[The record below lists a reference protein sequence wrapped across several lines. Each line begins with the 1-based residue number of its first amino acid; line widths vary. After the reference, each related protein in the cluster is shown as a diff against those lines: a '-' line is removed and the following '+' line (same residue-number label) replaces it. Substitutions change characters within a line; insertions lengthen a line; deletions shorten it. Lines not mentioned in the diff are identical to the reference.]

1 MRVETPDLLLREFL
15 PTDVPDLLAAFADA
29 AIARW
34 NPGPE
39 GPEAAAEFTVGRN
52 DWSDGDHAS
61 WAVADLEDRLIGSVS
76 LHKIDP
82 DQGDAEI
89 GYWIAPWARRRGHAV
104 RSVATASRF
113 GFADL
118 GLHRLYLY
126 HAVENPGSCGV
137 ARGRRVPARGDAP
150 PVLQVRRRRLPRRAP
165 ARSAQ
170 RRPRRMTKSP
180 AQLTASP
187 RSNPPGLPAP
197 YRSGVLRLR
206 GMRPGQMRPPRR
218 CILMESGK
226 PQAQARGPAG
236 KRESEVHWLSF
247 RARFGPSGGR
257 RLRTVA
263 AALTHGPGGSARV
276 VRSRGTERD
285 QPAHVR
291 PPSSASRSRGSS
303 SWLDRSVLPVKAGR
317 IVAAL
322 AGAASRAC

>member
-1 MRVETPDLLLREFL
+1 MDEPALPVLGWISAYADRVPHAPRTQLVRVETPDLLLREFL

-39 GPEAAAEFTVGRN
+39 GPEAAAEFTAGRN

-137 ARGRRVPARGDAP
+137 ALAAGFRHEGTLRQSYRYADGAYHDEHLHGLLSGD
-150 PVLQVRRRRLPRRAP
+150 LE
-165 ARSAQ
+165 
-170 RRPRRMTKSP
+170 
-180 AQLTASP
+180 
-187 RSNPPGLPAP
+187 G
-197 YRSGVLRLR
+197 
-206 GMRPGQMRPPRR
+206 
-218 CILMESGK
+218 
-226 PQAQARGPAG
+226 
-236 KRESEVHWLSF
+236 
-247 RARFGPSGGR
+247 
-257 RLRTVA
+257 
-263 AALTHGPGGSARV
+263 
-276 VRSRGTERD
+276 
-285 QPAHVR
+285 
-291 PPSSASRSRGSS
+291 
-303 SWLDRSVLPVKAGR
+303 
-317 IVAAL
+317 
-322 AGAASRAC
+322 

>member
-1 MRVETPDLLLREFL
+1 MRSWHPIRRRLVDEPALPVLGWISAYADRVPPAPKTQLVRVETPDLLLREFL

-39 GPEAAAEFTVGRN
+39 GPEAAAEFTAGRN

-137 ARGRRVPARGDAP
+137 ARAAGFRHEGTLRQSYRYADGAYHDEHLHGLLSGD
-150 PVLQVRRRRLPRRAP
+150 
-165 ARSAQ
+165 
-170 RRPRRMTKSP
+170 
-180 AQLTASP
+180 
-187 RSNPPGLPAP
+187 
-197 YRSGVLRLR
+197 
-206 GMRPGQMRPPRR
+206 
-218 CILMESGK
+218 
-226 PQAQARGPAG
+226 
-236 KRESEVHWLSF
+236 
-247 RARFGPSGGR
+247 
-257 RLRTVA
+257 
-263 AALTHGPGGSARV
+263 
-276 VRSRGTERD
+276 
-285 QPAHVR
+285 
-291 PPSSASRSRGSS
+291 
-303 SWLDRSVLPVKAGR
+303 LDG
-317 IVAAL
+317 
-322 AGAASRAC
+322 